1 MPINQFVILARCHN
15 VPIVT
20 KISVYNAIVDFFCR
34 MVNVFSSAELVFMV
48 ITMALVKIV
57 ILLVALVQVNQMTNV
72 KLVILVGYYSNVPL
86 LVTQD
91 VTMDNIWI
99 INNVGIV
106 PPNAIHVRQHKVA
119 LFVRMVTFYC
129 KTNVLLLHIVGS
141 SYTLMQAHQLVIR
154 VR

>member
-1 MPINQFVILARCHN
+1 
-15 VPIVT
+15 
-20 KISVYNAIVDFFCR
+20 
-34 MVNVFSSAELVFMV
+34 
-48 ITMALVKIV
+48 MAFVKIV
-57 ILLVALVQVNQMTNV
+57 ILLVALVQVNLMTNV

-119 LFVRMVTFYC
+119 LFVRTATFYY

-141 SYTLMQAHQLVIR
+141 SYTLMQAHQLVIC